1 MTLRERQCN
10 YKIFGACDRNSMD
23 SARLLLMEELP
34 ENNTTRN
41 FRIIFL
47 KGYLEVI

>member
-1 MTLRERQCN
+1 MTLRERECN
-10 YKIFGACDRNSMD
+10 YKIFGACDRNGMD
-23 SARLLLMEELP
+23 SVWLPLMEELS

-47 KGYLEVI
+47 KGYL